1 MHAKGTLGS
10 RLARLPLSELV
21 KLARRNGVD
30 VDFRKVP
37 GTRGRK
43 VQLHSRE
50 WIEEALESLA
60 RTGRDLGAK

>member
-1 MHAKGTLGS
+1 MHADGTLGV

-21 KLARRNGVD
+21 KLARRHGID

-43 VQLHSRE
+43 IKLHSRA
-50 WIEEALESLA
+50 WMVEALESLA
-60 RTGRDLGAK
+60 RTGRDLGLK